1 MSVEKIFI
9 IFIKRGVRLYN
20 NAPLPSGMENQN
32 QNGLPILGKNQN
44 DGKQTSAKCSIIFAF
59 GDIANNTSPS

>member
-20 NAPLPSGMENQN
+20 NAPSPQGWKIKIKTDLLYWGKIKTMENKLQPN
-32 QNGLPILGKNQN
+32 VP
-44 DGKQTSAKCSIIFAF
+44 
-59 GDIANNTSPS
+59 